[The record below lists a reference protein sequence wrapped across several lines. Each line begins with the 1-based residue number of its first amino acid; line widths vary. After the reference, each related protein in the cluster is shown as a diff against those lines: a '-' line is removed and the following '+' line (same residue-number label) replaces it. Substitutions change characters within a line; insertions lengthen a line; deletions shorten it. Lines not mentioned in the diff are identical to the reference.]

1 MKELILKNDKVQL
14 GVLPE
19 LGASLSFLKYMT
31 RNGNFRDILRP
42 IDWYSR
48 PDASST
54 ALFPM
59 IPFCGR
65 IRGGSFVYFG
75 ITRKMA
81 KNHMGII
88 DPIHGDGWKSTW
100 KVQSQQDDKVVLTLK
115 HNKNN
120 GGFPFSYNAEL
131 IYSLQK
137 TRLEIEMKIT
147 NPGHLPMP
155 CGMGIHPF
163 FVKTKDVELDFATQM
178 VWSNES
184 DPIFDKPYE
193 TPSTWQFQGGRPLK
207 NAVFDTCFDGFDG
220 KASILYPDTG
230 ITVNIEA
237 DNQFKHIVLYVPRG
251 KNFFC
256 LEPASNAIN
265 AFNLAANGI
274 IGTGMK
280 SIGPEQSMCGK
291 LALEIHG

>member
-1 MKELILKNDKVQL
+1 MKELILKNNKVQL
-14 GVLPE
+14 GILPE
-19 LGASLSFLKYMT
+19 LGASLSFLKYMQNNT
-31 RNGNFRDILRP
+31 VRDILRP
-42 IDWYSR
+42 LETGGKV
-48 PDASST
+48 DANNAS
-54 ALFPM
+54 LFPM

-81 KNHMGII
+81 KNHTGIV
-88 DPIHGDGWKSTW
+88 DPIHGDGWKSVW
-100 KVQSQQDDKVVLTLK
+100 QVQSQQDDKIVLTLTHDK
-115 HNKNN
+115 DK

-131 IYSLQK
+131 SYTLKK

-147 NPGHLPMP
+147 NPGPLPMP

-163 FVKTKDVELDFATQM
+163 FVKTKEVELDFVTQM

-237 DNQFKHIVLYVPRG
+237 DNQFKHVVLYAPRG

-256 LEPASNAIN
+256 LEPVSNAIN
-265 AFNLAANGI
+265 AFNLAANGT

-280 SIGPEQSMCGK
+280 SIGPEQSMSGK